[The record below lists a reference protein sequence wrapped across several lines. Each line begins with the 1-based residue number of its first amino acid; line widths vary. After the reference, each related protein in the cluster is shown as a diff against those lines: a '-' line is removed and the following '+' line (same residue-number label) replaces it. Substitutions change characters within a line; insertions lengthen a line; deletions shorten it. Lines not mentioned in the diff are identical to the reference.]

1 MTLQLERR
9 DQADETGVIE
19 TEGVTVL
26 FTPPVSEDYWE
37 YRVRVSDGQAVIGFG
52 KFGTIGIG
60 FAVEDGSW
68 NTNLPYQVPAEQIAA
83 HIDINRPK
91 GLRRAKVI
99 EAIRIIQAAAHADR
113 GTDPADEL
121 PF

>member
-1 MTLQLERR
+1 MELQLERR
-9 DQADETGVIE
+9 DQADLTGVVVG
-19 TEGVTVL
+19 EGATIL
-26 FTPPVSEDYWE
+26 FTPPVGEDYWE

-68 NTNLPYQVPAEQIAA
+68 NTNLPYQCTAERIAK

-91 GLRRAKVI
+91 GLRRAKVV
-99 EAIRIIQAAAHADR
+99 EAIRLIQAAAHADR

-121 PF
+121 E